1 MRSFGFVALCLGFSL
16 TASAAEPAKVSVY
29 PATPVNS
36 MPVTETVL
44 QGTTVTVPQS
54 TADCNTCP
62 PHRTRLVDRFLP
74 VTPTVAAPE
83 IKACEPCENPSRIST
98 MFRGTVLSSGCGS
111 DVCASPG
118 RPALFGKGFLAC
130 PTANCKSP
138 CVDKPVC
145 PNESCTT
152 CSRGIARSLDY
163 GSGHCWER
171 FKNWI
176 CYRPCDGPRIALCRP
191 EPYMPA
197 TMTVFPASCPIY
209 GTCHASAC
217 TGMNRFGR
225 GMGHGLGFGSRFGSG
240 TCADGASCGS
250 GTGLGLGLG
259 ARLAGHFHGKGAP
272 DCNGAEP
279 MLSGEPL
286 TAGYRFATVI
296 PKNYNRQMTYV
307 DPIAGTV
314 KGPQSPEAKTT
325 VSANPTV
332 TANTIVLAKMEQP
345 GATPAM
351 AKPTTVKPAT
361 AKPASPSPVVAPAAK
376 PVMATPKWN
385 SKAPSESRSL
395 STPFSH
401 Q

>member
-1 MRSFGFVALCLGFSL
+1 
-16 TASAAEPAKVSVY
+16 
-29 PATPVNS
+29 
-36 MPVTETVL
+36 
-44 QGTTVTVPQS
+44 
-54 TADCNTCP
+54 
-62 PHRTRLVDRFLP
+62 
-74 VTPTVAAPE
+74 
-83 IKACEPCENPSRIST
+83 
-98 MFRGTVLSSGCGS
+98 
-111 DVCASPG
+111 
-118 RPALFGKGFLAC
+118 
-130 PTANCKSP
+130 
-138 CVDKPVC
+138 
-145 PNESCTT
+145 
-152 CSRGIARSLDY
+152 
-163 GSGHCWER
+163 
-171 FKNWI
+171 
-176 CYRPCDGPRIALCRP
+176 
-191 EPYMPA
+191 MPA
-197 TMTVFPASCPIY
+197 TMTVFPSSCPIY

-240 TCADGASCGS
+240 SGSCADGASCGS

-332 TANTIVLAKMEQP
+332 AANAIVLAKMEQP
-345 GATPAM
+345 AA
-351 AKPTTVKPAT
+351 VPAT
-361 AKPASPSPVVAPAAK
+361 AKPAMAKPATPTPAAVPTAK
-376 PVMATPKWN
+376 PIMATPKWN
-385 SKAPSESRSL
+385 SKAPSEGRSL
-395 STPFSH
+395 STPFTL